1 MRLYAEQVSEVGSL
15 IEYNKIYQG
24 DAINLLK
31 ELPDKSVDVCLTD
44 FPYGVNVD
52 YGGYFVDTQ
61 ENLKHLIGS
70 IMPELKRV
78 CKRIVF
84 TCGQSNIWLYPEAD
98 WIMAWIN
105 TAGANQN
112 KWGFTCW
119 QPILCYGKDA
129 YRESN
134 KGARPDIIIEN
145 ASSDDVEHPCPKPI
159 KFWRKLLKRVSVSE
173 NDIILDPFAGSGVT
187 LLVAKQ
193 LKRKFI
199 GFEINPSY
207 CDIANKRLSQEI
219 LIDIIEQR
227 KLSEVKVADGTP
239 TTNDGIPP
247 NNKLSGILP
256 TIL

>member
-1 MRLYAEQVSEVGSL
+1 MLEF
-15 IEYNKIYQG
+15 NKVYCG
-24 DAINLLK
+24 NCMDFLK
-31 ELPDKSVDVCLTD
+31 IFPDKSIDVCLTD

-52 YGGYFVDTQ
+52 YGGFFVDSQ
-61 ENLKHLIGS
+61 ENLKQLIKDV
-70 IMPELKRV
+70 MPELKRV
-78 CKRIVF
+78 CKRIVL
-84 TCGQSNIWLYPEAD
+84 TCGQSNIWSYPEAD

-129 YRESN
+129 YREAN

-159 KFWRKLLKRVSVSE
+159 KFWRRLLKRVSVSE
-173 NDIILDPFAGSGVT
+173 GDIILDPFAGSGVT

-193 LKRKFI
+193 LNRKFI
-199 GFEINPSY
+199 GFEINPDY
-207 CDIANKRLSQEI
+207 VNIANKRLSQDTLFGVMQPLTQIQE
-219 LIDIIEQR
+219 
-227 KLSEVKVADGTP
+227 GG
-239 TTNDGIPP
+239 DGIPP
-247 NNKLSGILP
+247 KTKVLGILP